1 MATAEDALGAA
12 RSFLGE
18 GPNRFCDW
26 YPAPIGTAWC
36 AIFQSYVL
44 SQVGIPTRFAWV
56 SGGFDQYRA
65 EGRTFAPYAAEPG
78 DLVAFDYDGGGRN
91 NYDHVAI
98 VETVERDA
106 QGVPTALVA
115 INGNWQNQVQRVRHR
130 FNAGGFSGGIAEI
143 ARPAYTTA
151 PTPAPTTKGSHEMI
165 SLLTMPDGRG
175 VEFRAFW
182 GTVFHRW
189 QKTVG
194 GSWTEWAL
202 VNAAKPPTD
211 VDSVSARV
219 ASGGALELL
228 AWSTADGTT
237 FRSWQ
242 PSKGSSWSGWSGA

>member
-1 MATAEDALGAA
+1 MATAEEAVAAA
-12 RSFLGE
+12 RSYLGE
-18 GPNRFCDW
+18 GPDRFCAW

-44 SQVGIPTRFAWV
+44 TQVGIPTHFAWV
-56 SGGFDQYRA
+56 SGGFDRYRS
-65 EGRTFAPYAAEPG
+65 EGRTFAPHEAQAG
-78 DLVAFDYDGGGRN
+78 DLVAFDYDNGGPRA
-91 NYDHVAI
+91 YDHVAI
-98 VETVERDA
+98 VESVNAD
-106 QGVPTALVA
+106 GIIA
-115 INGNWQNQVQRVRHR
+115 INGNWQNRVQRVLHR
-130 FNAGGFSGGIAEI
+130 WDRSGFAGGIAEI
-143 ARPAYTTA
+143 ARPDYT
-151 PTPAPTTKGSHEMI
+151 TPAPPPPPALKGSHDMI

-202 VNAAKPPTD
+202 VNAAKPPSI

-219 ASGGALELL
+219 AAAGALELL
-228 AWSTADGTT
+228 AWNSADGTT

-242 PSKGSSWSGWSGA
+242 PTKGSTWSGWSGA

>member
-12 RSFLGE
+12 RSYLGE
-18 GPNRFCDW
+18 GPNRFVDW

-36 AIFQSYVL
+36 AIFQSYIL

-65 EGRTFAPYAAEPG
+65 EGRTFAPHEAQPA

-143 ARPAYTTA
+143 ARPAYTPA
-151 PTPAPTTKGSHEMI
+151 PTPAPTPEDDDDVASVLGRDAKSGTIYHINGAIKVP
-165 SLLTMPDGRG
+165 LTEQASVDVLMFLG
-175 VEFRAFW
+175 VPWLGDVHPQWLSAL
-182 GTVFHRW
+182 GTV
-189 QKTVG
+189 K
-194 GSWTEWAL
+194 A
-202 VNAAKPPTD
+202 
-211 VDSVSARV
+211 
-219 ASGGALELL
+219 
-228 AWSTADGTT
+228 
-237 FRSWQ
+237 
-242 PSKGSSWSGWSGA
+242 